1 MKHGSVDGRVLR
13 RGTHSRRS
21 VSGALYLAMRGKRTE
36 KNEKGGEHAKR
47 VCGGGEGSVCG
58 AFRWAR
64 ESENKRDGEKKKKR
78 RGGAARALI
87 SAVVFSSPRAGE
99 ARGRRGLL
107 TALSLC
113 SPPATAH
120 SPNRKGLLSRAGL
133 IAPRGT
139 HTTPWPT
146 RSRPK
151 QPQPPALF
159 DHTARSL
166 PQCARPR
173 RWRPPGSHT
182 WPPLLS
188 FWSVPRATEYPGS
201 LMARPSQAARRR
213 PFKRGRVFPPYHSCP
228 IIFNV

>member
-1 MKHGSVDGRVLR
+1 MERGACAELFVGR
-13 RGTHSRRS
+13 
-21 VSGALYLAMRGKRTE
+21 E
-36 KNEKGGEHAKR
+36 K
-47 VCGGGEGSVCG
+47 
-58 AFRWAR
+58 AR
-64 ESENKRDGEKKKKR
+64 MSETVRKKKR
-78 RGGAARALI
+78 RGGAVHALI

-120 SPNRKGLLSRAGL
+120 SPNRKGVLSRAGL
-133 IAPRGT
+133 IAPWGT
-139 HTTPWPT
+139 HTTPRPT

-182 WPPLLS
+182 RPPLLS

-213 PFKRGRVFPPYHSCP
+213 PVKRGRVFPPYHSSP